1 MALNPQT
8 YRRNYRYKLCAVI
21 VASFFAASAIA
32 ASQGAATDTQINAL
46 NGATTKAMFEL
57 ERHEGASPDKLTAS
71 LKRQLLKDADV
82 MRCVAQTGAGA
93 KQIKR
98 DWFVVYRMDLNSDG
112 RDDWIIK
119 SRAACMMGANV
130 GAWWVYLDGAKSQQ
144 LLLKTNALALEIL
157 QTTSHGFDDL
167 LTHRV
172 TGEGKDL
179 TELFQV
185 SSARK
190 AYLTAKSSR

>member
-1 MALNPQT
+1 MLLQLPLIRRDAL
-8 YRRNYRYKLCAVI
+8 I
-21 VASFFAASAIA
+21 VACIFTLASATVTA
-32 ASQGAATDTQINAL
+32 QSAPLNTETNAI

-82 MRCVAQTGAGA
+82 MRCIAQSGAGA

-112 RDDWIIK
+112 RDDWLLK

-130 GAWWVYLDGAKSQQ
+130 GAWWVYLDSAKSQK
-144 LLLKTNALALEIL
+144 LLLKTNALALEIR
-157 QTTSHGFDDL
+157 QTASNGFDDL
-167 LTHRV
+167 LSHRV
-172 TGEGKDL
+172 TGDGKDL
-179 TELFQV
+179 MQEFHFSPAQN
-185 SSARK
+185 
-190 AYLTAKSSR
+190 AYLPLDKKAP

>member
-1 MALNPQT
+1 MALSIRA
-8 YRRNYRYKLCAVI
+8 YRHHLYAAI
-21 VASFFAASAIA
+21 AAPFFAASALA
-32 ASQGAATDTQINAL
+32 VAQGAATDAQTSAL

-82 MRCVAQTGAGA
+82 MRCLAQAGQAGAGA

-130 GAWWVYLDGAKSQQ
+130 GAWWVYLDSAKSQQ
-144 LLLKTNALALEIL
+144 LLLKTNALALEIR
-157 QTTSHGFDDL
+157 QTASEGFDDL
-167 LTHRV
+167 LSHRV
-172 TGEGKDL
+172 SGDGKDL
-179 TELFQV
+179 MQKFHF
-185 SSARK
+185 SAAQK
-190 AYLTAKSSR
+190 TYLSAKSSP